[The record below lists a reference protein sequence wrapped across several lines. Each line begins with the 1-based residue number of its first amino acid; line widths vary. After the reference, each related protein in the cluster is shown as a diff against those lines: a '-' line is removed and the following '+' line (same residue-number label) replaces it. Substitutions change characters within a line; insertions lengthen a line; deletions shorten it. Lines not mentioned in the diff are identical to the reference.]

1 MVLLVF
7 VHLWYESLGAG
18 WDAVDLSADRRDSLG
33 APHHPP
39 RHALTPLGGRLLT
52 MTCLC
57 FEHQGT
63 WSHWAASLWVGRPQG
78 FEPLRASVTELLL
91 HMAAPRTCLGAGDH
105 LGLDPHLQ
113 QSGNVRLA
121 AVGGVCCSAPL
132 CARLAPALVRRP
144 AEQLRSTSEPS

>member
-1 MVLLVF
+1 MC
-7 VHLWYESLGAG
+7 
-18 WDAVDLSADRRDSLG
+18 RI
-33 APHHPP
+33 
-39 RHALTPLGGRLLT
+39 GGSGRPD
-52 MTCLC
+52 
-57 FEHQGT
+57 
-63 WSHWAASLWVGRPQG
+63 AASDLPAA
-78 FEPLRASVTELLL
+78 LATLTEIVSTLLL

>member
-1 MVLLVF
+1 M
-7 VHLWYESLGAG
+7 EQAG
-18 WDAVDLSADRRDSLG
+18 DAVDLGADRRVSLG
-33 APHHPP
+33 AAHHPP
-39 RHALTPLGGRLLT
+39 RPGLTPLGGRLLT
-52 MTCLC
+52 MTAPYS
-57 FEHQGT
+57 EQQGS
-63 WSHWAASLWVGRPQG
+63 WSRRAAGLWVGRPQG
-78 FEPLRASVTELLL
+78 FEPLRASVTELRL